1 MAAWYRHA
9 STLAVATGA
18 VLLVT
23 SGYVL
28 PSLAYATEVGTPPAR
43 AALLW
48 AGVLGGLA
56 MWMFVHMYIWP
67 NVQVMHRPAHRRC
80 RGQGASAREG
90 ASCSPA
96 SISFSPFPSRWP
108 WWRRRISTDV
118 NGGGTAETVAA
129 SARAG
134 EPDRYLAA
142 LLAPPAAREGLLAL
156 AAFSAELGRI
166 GHLVTRE
173 PMMGE
178 IRLQWWRDA
187 LQPGEAG
194 MRTGNPVADALREAV
209 TRHDLPAPFL
219 LGMIDA
225 HAADLEA
232 EPFPTEAALD
242 AYLAGS
248 EGAQFALAAHVLGG
262 AATPELEAASEAAGR
277 AYGLVRLLFAL
288 PQTLAQG
295 RSPLP
300 RERLERAGMTDLA
313 GEADPAKIAAL
324 MRDLHAEVLHNFKAA
339 RQHVANLPRPLR
351 VAFLPLALVRPY
363 LRALERP
370 GRDSLREIPEIAP
383 LRRIWAIARAHWL
396 GRM

>member
-1 MAAWYRHA
+1 M
-9 STLAVATGA
+9 
-18 VLLVT
+18 
-23 SGYVL
+23 
-28 PSLAYATEVGTPPAR
+28 
-43 AALLW
+43 
-48 AGVLGGLA
+48 
-56 MWMFVHMYIWP
+56 
-67 NVQVMHRPAHRRC
+67 
-80 RGQGASAREG
+80 
-90 ASCSPA
+90 
-96 SISFSPFPSRWP
+96 
-108 WWRRRISTDV
+108 

-142 LLAPPAAREGLLAL
+142 LLAPPSARDGLLAL

-187 LQPGEAG
+187 L
-194 MRTGNPVADALREAV
+194 REA
-209 TRHDLPAPFL
+209 TARHDLPAPLL

-225 HAADLEA
+225 HASDLEA

-242 AYLAGS
+242 AYLASS
-248 EGAQFALAAHVLGG
+248 EGAQFALARRMLGG
-262 AATPELEAASEAAGR
+262 PAPTEPDAASEAAGR
-277 AYGLVRLLFAL
+277 AYGLVRLLLGL

-300 RERLERAGMTDLA
+300 GRQLERAGIADLA
-313 GEADPAKIAAL
+313 AEADPVKIAAL
-324 MRDLHAEVLHNFKAA
+324 MGSLYAEVLRNFGAA

-351 VAFLPLALVRPY
+351 IAFLPLALVRPY

-370 GRDSLREIPEIAP
+370 GRDSLREVAEIAP

-396 GRM
+396 SRM

>member
-1 MAAWYRHA
+1 M
-9 STLAVATGA
+9 
-18 VLLVT
+18 
-23 SGYVL
+23 
-28 PSLAYATEVGTPPAR
+28 
-43 AALLW
+43 
-48 AGVLGGLA
+48 
-56 MWMFVHMYIWP
+56 
-67 NVQVMHRPAHRRC
+67 
-80 RGQGASAREG
+80 
-90 ASCSPA
+90 
-96 SISFSPFPSRWP
+96 
-108 WWRRRISTDV
+108 

-142 LLAPPAAREGLLAL
+142 LLAPPSARDGLLAL

-187 LQPGEAG
+187 LQPAEAG
-194 MRTGNPVADALREAV
+194 VRTGNPVADALRDA
-209 TRHDLPAPFL
+209 TARHDLPAPLL

-225 HAADLEA
+225 HASDLEA

-248 EGAQFALAAHVLGG
+248 EGAQFALARRMLGG
-262 AATPELEAASEAAGR
+262 PAPTEPDAASEAAGR
-277 AYGLVRLLFAL
+277 AYGLVRLLLGL

-300 RERLERAGMTDLA
+300 GRQLEQAGIADLA
-313 GEADPAKIAAL
+313 AEADPVKVAAL
-324 MRDLHAEVLHNFKAA
+324 MGNLYAEILRNFGAA

-351 VAFLPLALVRPY
+351 IAFLPLALVRPY

-370 GRDSLREIPEIAP
+370 GRDSLREVAEIAP

-396 GRM
+396 SRMWGCR